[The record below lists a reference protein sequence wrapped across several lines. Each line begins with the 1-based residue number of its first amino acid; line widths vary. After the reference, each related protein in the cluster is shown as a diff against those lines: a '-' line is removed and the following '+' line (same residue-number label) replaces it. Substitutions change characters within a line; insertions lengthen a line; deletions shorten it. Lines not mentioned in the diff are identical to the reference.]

1 MSAVEDIVSLDKFMD
16 LEVDDDDIE
25 ELVEAHNTEL
35 TTEELPDLQRKQ
47 QQMAVEGLSWE
58 EEEGR
63 EGITTSLIKEMLR
76 KRGEMRNI
84 TLTKK

>member
-1 MSAVEDIVSLDKFMD
+1 MMSAVEDIVSLDKFMD

-47 QQMAVEGLSWE
+47 QQMAVEGLS
-58 EEEGR
+58 
-63 EGITTSLIKEMLR
+63 
-76 KRGEMRNI
+76 
-84 TLTKK
+84 